1 MTCPNAMLVE
11 EMFTLARFQKAFHVQ
26 NARMRASGA
35 ARAAKENPKNTSVQ
49 LAATRANS
57 SSDPYKTFYVITLKK
72 WRASS
77 FCSPENAENASTSS
91 FSTKISFAITER
103 SFFVSNGA
111 MLLISPVLY
120 A

>member
-11 EMFTLARFQKAFHVQ
+11 EMFTPARFQKAFHVQ

-57 SSDPYKTFYVITLKK
+57 SSNAYKTFYVITLKK
-72 WRASS
+72 
-77 FCSPENAENASTSS
+77 
-91 FSTKISFAITER
+91 
-103 SFFVSNGA
+103 
-111 MLLISPVLY
+111 
-120 A
+120 